1 MSSKARGTVRTV
13 ERRRFFYVHVQKAAG
28 TELRERL
35 KRSFSPERLYPDPTD
50 GDIFEV
56 APQVS
61 VRQLLAR
68 WEQRKAEIEIITG
81 HFPYATTELL
91 DADFVTLSVLREP
104 VERTLSHLRHH
115 RKMNADARDL
125 PLEAIYED
133 VFRPAFFAN
142 HMVKMFSLTA
152 EEIRRSVERDTWAMV
167 MRIDFT
173 PDRIGRA
180 KEHVAQLDVL
190 GLHDAFDDFCAE
202 LQARFGWQL
211 GEPLYANRTPTEDVP
226 ESLRARI
233 AHDNALDLELY
244 EYARDLYTARTR
256 GR

>member
-1 MSSKARGTVRTV
+1 MGGYRSPVARQ
-13 ERRRFFYVHVQKAAG
+13 RFFYVHVQKAAG

-35 KRSFSPERLYPDPTD
+35 KRCFPAHALYPDPTD
-50 GDIFEV
+50 GDIVTV

-68 WEQRKAEIEIITG
+68 WEQRKEQIEIITG

-115 RKMNADARDL
+115 RKMNPEARDAS
-125 PLEAIYED
+125 LETIYED

-152 EEIRRSVERDTWAMV
+152 EEIAASAERDTWAMV
-167 MRIDFT
+167 MRMEFT
-173 PDRIGRA
+173 PERLERA
-180 KEHVAQLDVL
+180 KVQVGRLDVL
-190 GLHDAFDDFCAE
+190 GLHDQFDDFCAE
-202 LQARFGWQL
+202 LQSRFGWQL
-211 GEPLYANRTPTEDVP
+211 GEPLYANRTPTEEVAA
-226 ESLRARI
+226 SLRARI
-233 AHDNALDLELY
+233 AADNALDLELW
-244 EYARDLYTARTR
+244 EHAREIYRDRHH
-256 GR
+256 